1 MRRQNSGF
9 SALVLVAALAGAALV
24 IVPASGARAQAN
36 NSVTQS
42 TPSAG
47 AHKDHRHFEPGRFIE
62 GRIAFLKAVL
72 KITPA
77 QEAQWNKV
85 ASAMRLDVQEKQQMF
100 ERMRAMHDQPR
111 TAMQS
116 LEMRAQFA
124 QLRARES
131 ERFLAAFRPLYASLS
146 ADQKKAA
153 DELLGHWHGHH
164 HWRG

>member
-9 SALVLVAALAGAALV
+9 SALVLAATLAGAALV
-24 IVPASGARAQAN
+24 IAPASGARAQAN
-36 NSVTQS
+36 NSTTQPA
-42 TPSAG
+42 PSASAPKG
-47 AHKDHRHFEPGRFIE
+47 HHHFEPGRFID

-85 ASAMRLDVQEKQQMF
+85 AAAMRLDVQEKRQMF
-100 ERMRAMHDQPR
+100 DRMRSMHDQPR

-116 LEMRAQFA
+116 LEMRTQFA

-153 DELLGHWHGHH
+153 DELLGHGHGHH